1 MSAREDTSLAP
12 TLLLSM
18 PQMQDENFER
28 TVVLLCDH
36 TAEGAFGLILNRPT
50 TTAAAEAVAFDPPI
64 KAHRGPLL
72 WTGGPVEPERGWILL
87 GETVDEESQTEIAP
101 GLFLSTSI
109 DLLRRVARPHDAVEG
124 TVPGLAGMHDV
135 NDHPDAQCVPGL
147 LVYRYDSPLFFANA
161 EDFRHRALTAVE
173 EADQPV
179 SWLLLNMEANVEVD
193 LTALDALEDL
203 RDTLADRGVLVALA
217 RVKQDLRED
226 LDAFGLTERIG
237 PEHVYP
243 TMPTAVASYVRD
255 FTARHG
261 RPPLGAP
268 TPT

>member
-1 MSAREDTSLAP
+1 MSAREATSLAP

-64 KAHRGPLL
+64 KAHRGPRL

-109 DLLRRVARPHDAVEG
+109 DLLRRVVQTTPSRTRVLTGYAGWGPGQLDDELAASAWLTVDVDPALIFDTPADEMWDAAIRRLG
-124 TVPGLAGMHDV
+124 TEPGSLQIG
-135 NDHPDAQCVPGL
+135 Q
-147 LVYRYDSPLFFANA
+147 
-161 EDFRHRALTAVE
+161 
-173 EADQPV
+173 
-179 SWLLLNMEANVEVD
+179 
-193 LTALDALEDL
+193 
-203 RDTLADRGVLVALA
+203 GV
-217 RVKQDLRED
+217 
-226 LDAFGLTERIG
+226 
-237 PEHVYP
+237 H
-243 TMPTAVASYVRD
+243 
-255 FTARHG
+255 
-261 RPPLGAP
+261 
-268 TPT
+268 